1 MVYRMLTINKESI
14 HKFNHQIGLSFL
26 IDVFL
31 YQNIKETSMYEEYIT
46 AKMTP
51 AGKVLEHILR
61 KAKITQKELSTE
73 TGVYPQRINE
83 LIKGKRDFTI
93 EQSLNIEKALGIG
106 IEGYFYIIQANYQVY
121 AYITEKERSQH
132 PDLSKFSTAL
142 FWDTRIEKINW
153 IKNKEWV
160 IQRIFEYGNQQ
171 EIEEAIRFYGKD
183 TLKAILPTINS
194 EWKKE
199 TREKNFKEFVQ

>member
-1 MVYRMLTINKESI
+1 MNIV
-14 HKFNHQIGLSFL
+14 
-26 IDVFL
+26 IDF
-31 YQNIKETSMYEEYIT
+31 
-46 AKMTP
+46 P
-51 AGKVLEHILR
+51 
-61 KAKITQKELSTE
+61 
-73 TGVYPQRINE
+73 
-83 LIKGKRDFTI
+83 
-93 EQSLNIEKALGIG
+93 
-106 IEGYFYIIQANYQVY
+106 
-121 AYITEKERSQH
+121 
-132 PDLSKFSTAL
+132 
-142 FWDTRIEKINW
+142 INW

>member
-1 MVYRMLTINKESI
+1 
-14 HKFNHQIGLSFL
+14 
-26 IDVFL
+26 
-31 YQNIKETSMYEEYIT
+31 MYEEYIT
-46 AKMTP
+46 SKMTP

-73 TGVYPQRINE
+73 TGIYPQRINE

-153 IKNKEWV
+153 IKNKKWV

-199 TREKNFKEFVQ
+199 TRERNFKKFVQ

>member
-1 MVYRMLTINKESI
+1 
-14 HKFNHQIGLSFL
+14 
-26 IDVFL
+26 
-31 YQNIKETSMYEEYIT
+31 MYEEYIT

-106 IEGYFYIIQANYQVY
+106 IIQANYQVY